1 MIRKNIIVILM
12 LFSFLFTDIGLS
24 EEGDN
29 FSLERDEPYEITSE
43 NMFIEREQK
52 TIGFSGNVILKQG
65 SAYLTADQIELF
77 FNNSFNEEG
86 FYKMLAS
93 GNILIK
99 NNDSTSI
106 TGNLATYN
114 VSDEKIIMTENV
126 VLKNQMSMIKGNKL
140 ILDINSGKIE
150 IFDDKLDQERVK
162 GVLVDQ
168 NNKEE
173 QWNGH
178 WRSKA
183 YSS

>member
-1 MIRKNIIVILM
+1 MIRKNIIAILM

-126 VLKNQMSMIKGNKL
+126 VLKNKMSMIKGNKL

-162 GVLVDQ
+162 GVLVDHGYK
-168 NNKEE
+168 KE
-173 QWNGH
+173 
-178 WRSKA
+178 
-183 YSS
+183 

>member
-1 MIRKNIIVILM
+1 MIKKNIIAILI
-12 LFSFLFTDIGLS
+12 LFSFLLIDIGLS
-24 EEGDN
+24 EEGNN
-29 FSLERDEPYEITSE
+29 FSLERDQPYEITSE

-65 SAYLTADQIELF
+65 SAYLTADQVELF
-77 FNNSFNEEG
+77 FDNSFNQEG

-106 TGNLATYN
+106 TGNLVTYN
-114 VSDEKIIMTENV
+114 VSNEKIIMTENV

-168 NNKEE
+168 SNKEE
-173 QWNGH
+173 Q
-178 WRSKA
+178 
-183 YSS
+183 